1 MRLTPAVLW
10 LVIAC
15 IAGYLLQRVTGGVLE
30 YYFALWPT
38 AQQYDTPG
46 FRPWQL
52 VTYAFLHDRSNLLH
66 LVLNMYA
73 LYMFGPDIERL
84 LGPRRFLTYY
94 FVCVIGAAA
103 AQLAVEALSHTPAGP
118 TVGASGGIFGV
129 LLAYGLAFPKRRL
142 MLLFPPIPMPAWVF
156 VTLYGLIELYMGIS
170 GKDPGVAHFAHLG
183 GMVGGFLLILYWRAL
198 RQA

>member
-1 MRLTPAVLW
+1 MW

-15 IAGYLLQRVTGGVLE
+15 IAGYGLQMLAGGVLE

-38 AQQYDTPG
+38 GPAYDAPA
-46 FRPWQL
+46 FRLWQL
-52 VTYAFLHDRSNLLH
+52 VTYAFLHDRSNALH
-66 LVLNMYA
+66 LLLNMYA
-73 LYMFGPDIERL
+73 LFMFGPDIERL
-84 LGPRRFLTYY
+84 LGTRRFLIYY
-94 FVCVIGAAA
+94 VVCVIGAAL
-103 AQLAVEALSHTPAGP
+103 AQLAVEAVSQSPAGP

-198 RQA
+198 RKA